1 MKSILSLSLL
11 TLPLAAE
18 LTVHEWGTF
27 TQVIGSDGSVLDG
40 LEREEEALPLSVTPR
55 PDKLARVI
63 VGRAEILTPAA
74 EKELLLLKKDHLG
87 TPIKLS
93 AHRFALAY
101 RDRIQQLEAKENAK
115 KTVLTNS

>member
-1 MKSILSLSLL
+1 MDSNAKKK
-11 TLPLAAE
+11 P
-18 LTVHEWGTF
+18 F
-27 TQVIGSDGSVLDG
+27 
-40 LEREEEALPLSVTPR
+40 PLSVTPR